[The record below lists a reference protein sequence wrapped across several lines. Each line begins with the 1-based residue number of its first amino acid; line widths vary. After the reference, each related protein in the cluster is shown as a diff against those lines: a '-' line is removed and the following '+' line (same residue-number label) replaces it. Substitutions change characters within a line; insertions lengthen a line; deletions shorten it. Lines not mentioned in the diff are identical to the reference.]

1 MAVDNRLKILQQAE
15 KLFKQGKIE
24 ASIKEYQK
32 LVELKP
38 DDLEIRRII
47 GDLYLKLNKLP
58 DAIKQFEWISDFYLK
73 EGFFTKAIAMYR
85 RITRIAPQNESISI
99 KLADLYTKQGLVI
112 EAKQIYLEMAEEYK
126 RQNNQKKALGIYR
139 KILEFD
145 RSNTKMRILLADN
158 YLREDMKEEAIN
170 EYLTAS
176 DLLIKKKE
184 YAQAEELLLQAY
196 TKVRHLKIFEKLIS
210 CFISQ
215 GNAGKAIQMLR
226 NLGDEIHKHLNLLK
240 ILGEL
245 YFKNNLIAE
254 AEQTYKKIAEIDPDE
269 TEVIMKLG
277 KVYLQREEVDKAYQ
291 LFLPTIDRFIG
302 KEKYDEAN
310 SLLRFIITSNNTYLP
325 ALNKLAAIFKATKK
339 TSSLIAMYESL
350 LPIYEQKKMHSEQIA
365 ALKELI
371 ELSDSPFAYQEQL
384 ARLTGDSVEEERD
397 SKQERDFIQF
407 QINNADLA
415 LQKND
420 FKRAIELLK
429 TAQNAFPHNID
440 IRTKLFDVYQMSND
454 IDALMNEGIE
464 LLQIYK
470 NENNDDAYKLL
481 SDKLTRLKPNDE
493 RLLDLNVFERTNI
506 EIDFDHAEMIEQINE
521 LKHPGGLEEMESVD
535 LKLEEDDIFLLKG
548 EDSVQVKTD
557 SEVKKGLSSHLA
569 ELDFYIS
576 EGYFDNAE
584 KILDRLRKE
593 FPDSRE
599 IASRITRI
607 KKSKESRPDRTDSIP
622 MAPGK
627 TEPIEITSSIA
638 QESGILQKF
647 EDSKIGFDLDNI
659 LMKPEVKPAAPQ
671 LPESDGMPFEIE
683 IDRLLETEPEPRP
696 AGPTSD
702 SATKNNDRNTGRDF
716 LGISDEL
723 FEAEPEPSITGPGRG
738 VTAEEKKRAAD
749 RNFLGSSADLF
760 DIDNIFTSDEGFA
773 ASESPFK
780 DIDGSELPEGEA
792 DIFGSDNAFLEEEE
806 YYETEKA
813 AGDELDAIKYWIDE
827 LQKQRTSTVEKN
839 MMEVFQ
845 AFQKGVDEK
854 IGQEDYD
861 TRYNLGI
868 AYKEMGLIEEAIHEF
883 MIAAKHPLK
892 FFDAAGLLG
901 ICFRDQG
908 MFEESINW
916 FEKALESQD
925 RKEDDYKAVKYE
937 LILTARL
944 KEDFLYAKKLAA
956 EILSK
961 DAGYR
966 NIKEIYDEIKGK

>member
-1 MAVDNRLKILQQAE
+1 MQQAE

-24 ASIKEYQK
+24 AAIKEYQR
-32 LVELKP
+32 LIELKP
-38 DDLEIRRII
+38 DDIEIRRII
-47 GDLYLKLNKLP
+47 GDLHLKLNKLP
-58 DAIKQFEWISDFYLK
+58 DAIRQFEWISDFYLK

-99 KLADLYTKQGLVI
+99 KLADLYTKQGLII

-126 RQNNQKKALGIYR
+126 RQNNQRKALGIYR

-145 RSNTKMRILLADN
+145 RGNTKMRILLADN
-158 YLREDMKEEAIN
+158 YLREDMKDEAIS

-184 YAQAEELLLQAY
+184 YAQAEELLLQTY
-196 TKVRHLKIFEKLIS
+196 TKVKHLKIFEKLIS
-210 CFISQ
+210 CYISQ
-215 GNAGKAIQMLR
+215 GNASKAIQMLK
-226 NLGDEIHKHLNLLK
+226 NLGEEIYKHLSLLK

-254 AEQTYKKIAEIDPDE
+254 AEQIYKKIAEIDPNE

-277 KVYLQREEVDKAYQ
+277 KVYLQREEFEKTYQ
-291 LFLPTIDRFIG
+291 LFLPTIDRFIE

-350 LPIYEQKKMHSEQIA
+350 LPIYEQKKMHSELIA

-384 ARLTGDSVEEERD
+384 AKLTGESQDEAAD
-397 SKQERDFIQF
+397 GKQERDFIHF
-407 QINNADLA
+407 QLSNAELA

-420 FKRAIELLK
+420 FKKAIDLLK
-429 TAQNAFPHNID
+429 TAQNAFPQNID
-440 IRTKLFDVYQMSND
+440 IRVKLFDVYQMNND
-454 IDALMNEGIE
+454 IESLLNEGIE

-470 NENNDDAYKLL
+470 NENNDEAYKSL
-481 SDKLTRLKPNDE
+481 SDKLTKLKPNDE
-493 RLLDLNVFERTNI
+493 RLLDLSVHERTNI

-521 LKHPGGLEEMESVD
+521 LQHPGGMDEMESIE
-535 LKLEEDDIFLLKG
+535 LKGEEDDIFLLKG
-548 EDSVQVKTD
+548 EDSVQIKTD
-557 SEVKKGLSSHLA
+557 SEIKKGLSSHLA

-576 EGYFDNAE
+576 EGYYANAE
-584 KILDRLRKE
+584 KILDRLQKE
-593 FPDSRE
+593 FPASKE
-599 IASRITRI
+599 IASRIERI
-607 KKSKESRPDRTDSIP
+607 KKSKGIQPDKTDSIKLKT
-622 MAPGK
+622 GK

-638 QESGILQKF
+638 IESDTLQKF
-647 EDSKIGFDLDNI
+647 EDSKIGIDLDNI
-659 LMKPEVKPAAPQ
+659 LMKPETKSVATDFS
-671 LPESDGMPFEIE
+671 EMDDIPFQIEIE
-683 IDRLLETEPEPRP
+683 RVMENEPKPIMADLESKREPEPP
-696 AGPTSD
+696 PTEKAR
-702 SATKNNDRNTGRDF
+702 SADKNY
-716 LGISDEL
+716 
-723 FEAEPEPSITGPGRG
+723 
-738 VTAEEKKRAAD
+738 
-749 RNFLGSSADLF
+749 LGSSADLF
-760 DIDNIFTSDEGFA
+760 DIDDIFTSDEGPSS
-773 ASESPFK
+773 SESPFK
-780 DIDGSELPEGEA
+780 DIDENELAESEV
-792 DIFGSDNAFLEEEE
+792 DIFKSENVFLEEEE
-806 YYETEKA
+806 CYETEKIV
-813 AGDELDAIKYWIDE
+813 GDELDAIKYWIDE

-839 MMEVFQ
+839 MMEIFQ

-883 MIAAKHPLK
+883 LIAAKHPLK

-925 RKEDDYKAVKYE
+925 RKDDDYKAVKYE
-937 LILTARL
+937 LILTAKL
-944 KEDFLYAKKLAA
+944 KEDYLYAKKLAA

-961 DAGYR
+961 DPKYR
-966 NIKEIYDEIKGK
+966 DIKEIYDEIKGK

>member
-1 MAVDNRLKILQQAE
+1 MATENRLKILQQAE

-24 ASIKEYQK
+24 PAIKEYQK
-32 LVELKP
+32 IIDIKP

-58 DAIKQFEWISDFYLK
+58 EAIRQFEWISDFYLK

-99 KLADLYTKQGLVI
+99 KLADLYTKQGLII

-158 YLREDMKEEAIN
+158 YLREDMKDEAIS

-176 DLLIKKKE
+176 DLLIKKRE
-184 YAQAEELLLQAY
+184 YPQAEELLLQTY
-196 TKVRHLKIFEKLIS
+196 NKVKHLKIFEKLIS
-210 CFISQ
+210 CYISQ
-215 GNAGKAIQMLR
+215 GNANKAIQMLK
-226 NLGDEIHKHLNLLK
+226 NLGEEIYKHLSLLK

-245 YFKNNLIAE
+245 YFKNNFIAE
-254 AEQTYKKIAEIDPDE
+254 AEQIYKKIAEIDPNE

-277 KVYLQREEVDKAYQ
+277 KVYLQREEFEKAYQ
-291 LFLPTIDRFIG
+291 LFLPTIDRFIE

-325 ALNKLAAIFKATKK
+325 ALNKLASIFKATKK

-350 LPIYEQKKMHSEQIA
+350 LPIYEQKKMHSELIA

-384 ARLTGDSVEEERD
+384 AKLTGESQDEEAD
-397 SKQERDFIQF
+397 GKQERDFIQF
-407 QINNADLA
+407 QLSNADLA

-420 FKRAIELLK
+420 FKRAIDLLK
-429 TAQNAFPHNID
+429 TAQNAFPQNID
-440 IRTKLFDVYQMSND
+440 IRVKLFDVYQMSND
-454 IDALMNEGIE
+454 IEPLLNEGIE

-470 NENNDDAYKLL
+470 KENHDDAYKLL
-481 SDKLTRLKPNDE
+481 SDKLTKLKPNDE
-493 RLLDLNVFERTNI
+493 RLLDLNVHERTNI

-521 LKHPGGLEEMESVD
+521 LKHPGGIDEMESID
-535 LKLEEDDIFLLKG
+535 LKVEEEDIFLLKG
-548 EDSVQVKTD
+548 EDSVQIKTD
-557 SEVKKGLSSHLA
+557 SEIKKGLSSHLA

-576 EGYFDNAE
+576 EGYFANAE
-584 KILDRLRKE
+584 KILGRLKNE
-593 FPDSRE
+593 FPGSKE
-599 IASRITRI
+599 IASRLERI
-607 KKSKESRPDRTDSIP
+607 KKSKESLPEKSDSIKLKT
-622 MAPGK
+622 GK

-638 QESGILQKF
+638 MESDLLQKH
-647 EDSKIGFDLDNI
+647 EDSKIGIDLDNI
-659 LMKPEVKPAAPQ
+659 LMKQDPLGAAIDFSEDED
-671 LPESDGMPFEIE
+671 LPFQIEIE
-683 IDRLLETEPEPRP
+683 KVMPDEPEPIVASRKSEP
-696 AGPTSD
+696 P
-702 SATKNNDRNTGRDF
+702 
-716 LGISDEL
+716 
-723 FEAEPEPSITGPGRG
+723 PEPRLK
-738 VTAEEKKRAAD
+738 EKSRSDDK
-749 RNFLGSSADLF
+749 NFLGSSSDLF
-760 DIDNIFTSDEGFA
+760 DIDNIFTSDEGPSG
-773 ASESPFK
+773 SESPFK
-780 DIDGSELPEGEA
+780 DIDENELAESEV
-792 DIFGSDNAFLEEEE
+792 DIFKSESVFLEEEE
-806 YYETEKA
+806 YYETEKV
-813 AGDELDAIKYWIDE
+813 AGEELGAIKYWIDE

-839 MMEVFQ
+839 MMEIFQ

-854 IGQEDYD
+854 IGQEDFD

-883 MIAAKHPLK
+883 LIAAKHPLK

-925 RKEDDYKAVKYE
+925 RKDEDYKAVKYE

-944 KEDFLYAKKLAA
+944 KEDYLYAKKLAA

-961 DAGYR
+961 DPSYR
-966 NIKEIYDEIKGK
+966 DIKQIYDEVKGK

>member
-1 MAVDNRLKILQQAE
+1 MASDNRLKIAQQAE

-24 ASIKEYQK
+24 AAIKEYQK
-32 LVELKP
+32 LIELKP

-99 KLADLYTKQGLVI
+99 KLADLYTKQGLII

-126 RQNNQKKALGIYR
+126 RQNNQRKALGIYR

-145 RSNTKMRILLADN
+145 RGNTKMRILLADN
-158 YLREDMKEEAIN
+158 YLREDMKDDAIS

-184 YAQAEELLLQAY
+184 YAQAEELLLQTY
-196 TKVRHLKIFEKLIS
+196 TKVKHLKIFEKLIS
-210 CFISQ
+210 CYISQ
-215 GNAGKAIQMLR
+215 GNANKAIQMLK
-226 NLGDEIHKHLNLLK
+226 NLGEEIYKHLTLLK

-254 AEQTYKKIAEIDPDE
+254 AEQIYKKIAEIDPNE

-277 KVYLQREEVDKAYQ
+277 KVYLQREEFEKAYQ
-291 LFLPTIDRFIG
+291 LFLPTIDRFIE

-325 ALNKLAAIFKATKK
+325 ALNKLASIFKATKK

-350 LPIYEQKKMHSEQIA
+350 LPIYEQKKMHSELIA

-384 ARLTGDSVEEERD
+384 AKLTGESQDEIAD
-397 SKQERDFIQF
+397 GNQERDFIQF
-407 QINNADLA
+407 QLSNAELA
-415 LQKND
+415 LRKND
-420 FKRAIELLK
+420 FKKAIDLLK

-440 IRTKLFDVYQMSND
+440 IRVKLFDVYQMNND
-454 IDALMNEGIE
+454 IESLLNEGIE

-470 NENNDDAYKLL
+470 NENNDEAYKLL
-481 SDKLTRLKPNDE
+481 SDKLTKLKPNDE
-493 RLLDLNVFERTNI
+493 RLLDLSVHERTNI

-521 LKHPGGLEEMESVD
+521 LQHPGGMDEIESIE
-535 LKLEEDDIFLLKG
+535 LKGEEDDIFLLKG
-548 EDSVQVKTD
+548 EDSVQIKSD
-557 SEVKKGLSSHLA
+557 SGIKKGLSSHLA

-576 EGYFDNAE
+576 EGYYANAE
-584 KILDRLRKE
+584 KILDRLQKE
-593 FPDSRE
+593 FPGSKE
-599 IASRITRI
+599 IASRIERI
-607 KKSKESRPDRTDSIP
+607 KKSKGIQPDKTDSIKLKT
-622 MAPGK
+622 GK

-638 QESGILQKF
+638 MESDILQKF
-647 EDSKIGFDLDNI
+647 EDSKIGIDLDNV
-659 LMKPEVKPAAPQ
+659 LMKPETKNAAPDFS
-671 LPESDGMPFEIE
+671 EMDDIPFKIEIE
-683 IDRLLETEPEPRP
+683 RVLENEPEPIMP
-696 AGPTSD
+696 DLES
-702 SATKNNDRNTGRDF
+702 NRN
-716 LGISDEL
+716 
-723 FEAEPEPSITGPGRG
+723 PEPPPK
-738 VTAEEKKRAAD
+738 EKARSAD
-749 RNFLGSSADLF
+749 KNYLGSSADLF
-760 DIDNIFTSDEGFA
+760 DIDDIFTSDEGA
-773 ASESPFK
+773 SSSESPFK
-780 DIDGSELPEGEA
+780 DIDENELAESEV
-792 DIFGSDNAFLEEEE
+792 DIFKSENVFLEEEE
-806 YYETEKA
+806 YYETEKI

-839 MMEVFQ
+839 MMEIFQ

-883 MIAAKHPLK
+883 LIASKHPLK

-916 FEKALESQD
+916 FEKALESHD
-925 RKEDDYKAVKYE
+925 RKDDDYKAVKYE

-944 KEDFLYAKKLAA
+944 KEDYLYAKKLAA

-961 DAGYR
+961 DPKYR
-966 NIKEIYDEIKGK
+966 DIKEIYDEIKGK